1 MKKMIITII
10 ILAIIFI
17 GMVINRQIEQAN
29 EIKIEEIQLVENYME
44 KIYGWSEIT
53 NQSLPEFDNLNEANT
68 KWLWGIVRKN
78 IEEEEITYETINEKV
93 KELYGEELTTKY
105 PKEGTEF
112 IKYNEETNDYIP
124 SEIELDANDD
134 RFYIN
139 KITKI
144 KNGYTAEI
152 VEYLVDYTDSDNNNI
167 YLKNLNGEI
176 VEKLTGEETKQEV
189 TQKVKEKIDKFT
201 KKKATLK
208 KLNDEKVVIQKVEK
222 EN

>member
-53 NQSLPEFDNLNEANT
+53 NQALPEFDNLNEANT

-93 KELYGEELTTKY
+93 KELYGEELNIKY
-105 PKEGTEF
+105 PKEGMEF

-152 VEYLVDYTDSDNNNI
+152 VEYLVDYTDFDNNNI

>member
-53 NQSLPEFDNLNEANT
+53 NQALPEFDNLNEANT

-78 IEEEEITYETINEKV
+78 IEEEEITYETINEN
-93 KELYGEELTTKY
+93 GEELNIKY
-105 PKEGTEF
+105 PKEGMEF

-176 VEKLTGEETKQEV
+176 VEKLIGEETKQEV

>member
-1 MKKMIITII
+1 M
-10 ILAIIFI
+10 
-17 GMVINRQIEQAN
+17 
-29 EIKIEEIQLVENYME
+29 
-44 KIYGWSEIT
+44 
-53 NQSLPEFDNLNEANT
+53 
-68 KWLWGIVRKN
+68 
-78 IEEEEITYETINEKV
+78 
-93 KELYGEELTTKY
+93 YGEELTTKY

>member
-53 NQSLPEFDNLNEANT
+53 NQALPEFDNLNEANT

-93 KELYGEELTTKY
+93 KELYGEELNIKY
-105 PKEGTEF
+105 PKEGMEF
-112 IKYNEETNDYIP
+112 IKYNEWRYNWI
-124 SEIELDANDD
+124 
-134 RFYIN
+134 
-139 KITKI
+139 
-144 KNGYTAEI
+144 
-152 VEYLVDYTDSDNNNI
+152 
-167 YLKNLNGEI
+167 
-176 VEKLTGEETKQEV
+176 
-189 TQKVKEKIDKFT
+189 
-201 KKKATLK
+201 
-208 KLNDEKVVIQKVEK
+208 
-222 EN
+222 